1 MLTQNEHADLARR
14 AIEDVCSRG
23 DMEAAQRFYA
33 PDFRDHVNRL
43 KFEGVEG
50 LRDSLALYGS
60 LFPDRRFE
68 VVDQVAEGD
77 RVASRW
83 HMTGTYRGRR
93 VELAGITISR
103 IVDGKIAEDWGYTD
117 SLELLRQLGL
127 WRTLL
132 AAPRM
137 LRALRIH
144 SR

>member
-1 MLTQNEHADLARR
+1 MNAELARR
-14 AIEDVCSRG
+14 AIEDVCSR
-23 DMEAAQRFYA
+23 DDVELAQRFYA
-33 PDFRDHVNRL
+33 TDFRDHVNRL
-43 KFEGVEG
+43 EFEGVEG
-50 LRDSLALYGS
+50 LRQSLALYGE

-68 VVDQVAEGD
+68 VVDQVSEGD

-83 HMTGTYRGRR
+83 RMTGSYRGRR

-103 IVDGKIAEDWGYTD
+103 IEDGKIAEDWGHTD
-117 SLELLRQLGL
+117 SLELLRELGL

-137 LRALRIH
+137 LRALRAH